1 LGNLYYRELPLK
13 KPSVGIEISR
23 AFGLKLISNAAI
35 CVPEVSDLQRAESA
49 AAEAVRGRAWCRPR
63 AMEVRSRCKL
73 SVEADGDT
81 DRTMAQT
88 SATHCPKGNEKLVFV
103 VPIMPYGYRAAAP
116 CRNADVM
123 NITKFPITCET
134 VLTVTS
140 SSVLVL

>member
-1 LGNLYYRELPLK
+1 MK
-13 KPSVGIEISR
+13 AISQPR
-23 AFGLKLISNAAI
+23 CRRPKQSGHTRISAKFRKLF
-35 CVPEVSDLQRAESA
+35 LL
-49 AAEAVRGRAWCRPR
+49 VRTGRAWCRPR
-63 AMEVRSRCKL
+63 AMDVHSRCKL